1 MEAGWS
7 HVTSMMEVDGGGQ
20 LMQMDLGMRM
30 SRDAALVAA
39 HPLHWAPEPNNTNQ
53 HNFPTFS
60 HDSLIQILPKTHVN
74 DCQSSAY
81 YS

>member
-20 LMQMDLGMRM
+20 LMQMDLGMTM

-39 HPLHWAPEPNNTNQ
+39 HPLHWAPDTQQYKPTQ
-53 HNFPTFS
+53 LSNF
-60 HDSLIQILPKTHVN
+60 LPRLSDTDFTKN
-74 DCQSSAY
+74 SRQ
-81 YS
+81 